1 MFQIAKTGMLMSI
14 AFAVV
19 SLLQTGTASAQNDI
33 RDRIDT
39 IEQEYARINDGRSI
53 PDDQLEYYLD
63 RANSGWTMAQIERDM
78 ESLRLQKSGGAWR
91 PASGWIASELICTS
105 INDRYRE
112 CPAPFRGRAVVTYQ
126 ISQSPCIEGRTWGQ
140 KAGAVWVNGGCRA
153 RFGMVVGGGN
163 VGGPVGQGPGHGPG
177 HGSGTR
183 LTCQSIRG
191 GYKECATGFR
201 GGVEL
206 VNVLSDRSACIENR
220 TWGQRPGTIWVT
232 RGCRA
237 EFASIGR
244 PGPRDDGNWNS
255 GYGITCTSNRGNR
268 GECEWDRRYG
278 RPRLAET
285 YSRNACV
292 EDSTWGY
299 EGRQGLIWVTAGCRA
314 RFVSTRTNFAR

>member
-1 MFQIAKTGMLMSI
+1 MFQSTRTCMLLSI
-14 AFAVV
+14 AFALAG
-19 SLLQTGTASAQNDI
+19 LLQAGTATAQNDT
-33 RDRIDT
+33 RDRIDR
-39 IEQEYARINDGRSI
+39 IEQEYARINGGRNI

-63 RANSGWTMAQIERDM
+63 RANNGWTMAQIERDM
-78 ESLRLQKSGGAWR
+78 ESLRLQKSDGWQ

-105 INDRYRE
+105 VNNRYRE

-126 ISQSPCIEGRTWGQ
+126 ISQTPCIEGSTWGQ

-163 VGGPVGQGPGHGPG
+163 AGGPVGPGPHA
-177 HGSGTR
+177 GTR

-201 GGVEL
+201 GAVEL

-244 PGPRDDGNWNS
+244 PGPRDDSVWNK
-255 GYGITCTSNRGNR
+255 GYGVTCTSNRGNR

-278 RPRLAET
+278 SPRLAET
-285 YSRNACV
+285 YSRNACI
-292 EDSTWGY
+292 EGSSWGY
-299 EGRQGLIWVTAGCRA
+299 ENRQGLIWVSAGCRA
-314 RFVSTRTNFAR
+314 RFVSTRSNFAR

>member
-1 MFQIAKTGMLMSI
+1 MFQSTRTCMLWSI
-14 AFAVV
+14 AFAFAG
-19 SLLQTGTASAQNDI
+19 LLQAGTATAQNDI
-33 RDRIDT
+33 RDRIDR
-39 IEQEYARINDGRSI
+39 IEQEYARINGGRNI

-63 RANSGWTMAQIERDM
+63 RANNGWTMAQIERDM
-78 ESLRLQKSGGAWR
+78 ESLRLQKSSGPWR
-91 PASGWIASELICTS
+91 PVSGWVASELICTS

-126 ISQSPCIEGRTWGQ
+126 ISQTPCIEGSTWGQ
-140 KAGAVWVNGGCRA
+140 KAGAVWVDGGCRA

-163 VGGPVGQGPGHGPG
+163 VGGPVGPGPRPG
-177 HGSGTR
+177 IR

-201 GGVEL
+201 GAVEL

-244 PGPRDDGNWNS
+244 PGPRDDSVWNS
-255 GYGITCTSNRGNR
+255 GYGVTCTSYRGTR
-268 GECEWDRRYG
+268 SECEWDRRYG

-299 EGRQGLIWVTAGCRA
+299 EGRDGMIWVTAGCRA
-314 RFVSTRTNFAR
+314 RFVSTRSNFAR